1 MIKVWTLAIITYS
14 MVWAGGVGPMT
25 LIKICHYKNPDA
37 SWDYVQLSL
46 NRWQVCPPFIEKK
59 SRYAKPKK

>member
-1 MIKVWTLAIITYS
+1 
-14 MVWAGGVGPMT
+14 MT
-25 LIKICHYKNPDA
+25 LIKICHYQNPDA

-59 SRYAKPKK
+59 SKYAKPKK